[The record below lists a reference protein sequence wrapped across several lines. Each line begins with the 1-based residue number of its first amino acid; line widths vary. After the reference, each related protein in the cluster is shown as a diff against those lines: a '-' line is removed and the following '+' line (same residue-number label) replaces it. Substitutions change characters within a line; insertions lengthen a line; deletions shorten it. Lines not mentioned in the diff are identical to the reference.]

1 LYADGRPVQIS
12 SGPTIFEPEVK
23 IHSTLRFLGFARQ
36 PAVGKI
42 CAYLVFSHHVVIAPP
57 IRVPSRRIRRDGA
70 SFAPSHRRYPSGRGV
85 SFLHRSQRPRD
96 RSACSGAGAHLR
108 MTLRPLAL
116 ETLCGHLLI
125 SMTGGLYDIEPAEA

>member
-42 CAYLVFSHHVVIAPP
+42 CAYLVS
-57 IRVPSRRIRRDGA
+57 
-70 SFAPSHRRYPSGRGV
+70 SHRRYPSGRGV